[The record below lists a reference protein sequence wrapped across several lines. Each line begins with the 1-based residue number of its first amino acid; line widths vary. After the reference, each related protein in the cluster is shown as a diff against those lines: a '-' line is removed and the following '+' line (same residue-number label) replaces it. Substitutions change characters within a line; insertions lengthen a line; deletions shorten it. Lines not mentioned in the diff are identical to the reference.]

1 MVKGVLLNPLPYP
14 EPEQLVTF
22 HQSKPNFDTGAIP
35 YLNFVDLQRENQT
48 FSSMAVSRGAGFTLI
63 GAGDAERVT
72 ARMVTADFFTVYGI
86 QPTFGRNFTAE
97 DDRQGADP
105 VTIISERLW
114 IRKFNSASDLIG
126 KSITLDDR
134 SYTVIGITRG
144 TSRESVTDVFV
155 PLGAWNVPMLKN
167 RSSALGL
174 HGVGRMKPGVTIEQA
189 NADLNRIMRTL
200 AEAYP
205 ANNKGHGSRVCFQTT
220 TCRQRRIHFANA
232 VCRCRIGASSPA

>member
-1 MVKGVLLNPLPYP
+1 
-14 EPEQLVTF
+14 
-22 HQSKPNFDTGAIP
+22 
-35 YLNFVDLQRENQT
+35 
-48 FSSMAVSRGAGFTLI
+48 MAVARGAGFTLI

-126 KSITLDDR
+126 KSITLDNR
-134 SYTVIGITRG
+134 SYRVIGITRG

-155 PLGAWNVPMLKN
+155 PLGAVNMPALQN
-167 RSSALGL
+167 RGAAFGL
-174 HGVGRMKPGVTIEQA
+174 H
-189 NADLNRIMRTL
+189 
-200 AEAYP
+200 
-205 ANNKGHGSRVCFQTT
+205 
-220 TCRQRRIHFANA
+220 RRDIS
-232 VCRCRIGASSPA
+232 GK